1 MKIGLHVKYDNH
13 YKLNNQRNWLEP
25 KVEAS
30 ITNKSSKVCIY
41 LGAIAKKKFPYEQ
54 KQTLDKENAKKR

>member
-1 MKIGLHVKYDNH
+1 MKIGLHVNYDNH

-41 LGAIAKKKFPYEQ
+41 LGAIAKNCFSYE
-54 KQTLDKENAKKR
+54 